1 MWGLDLKPGYVALNE
16 TGLWDIYGVYI
27 FSSYGAYIS
36 SSNQNRRCISALVHH
51 PIRVAVASVLWLS
64 TIYRFETCFCEI
76 YVTTQKR

>member
-36 SSNQNRRCISALVHH
+36 SSNQNRRWISALAAKVASSNQSRRCISALAEHH
-51 PIRVAVASVLWLS
+51 IS
-64 TIYRFETCFCEI
+64 I
-76 YVTTQKR
+76 